1 MSTMPFTAV
10 TFGTTEEPSR
20 LNRMLAALSNRFAA
34 ARERMLIRETL
45 HELSQLDEGMLRDIG
60 ATGDEIY
67 RVQQLRSGQR
77 TPLAVD

>member
-10 TFGTTEEPSR
+10 AFGAAEQPGR
-20 LNRMLAALSNRFAA
+20 LSRMLAALSNRFAA

-45 HELSQLDEGMLRDIG
+45 YELSQLDEGMLRDIG

-67 RVQQLRSGQR
+67 RVQQLRNGAR
-77 TPLAVD
+77 TPLATD